1 VKFKRGIKSEVGIDL
16 TSLID
21 VVFLLLIFFMVTSTF
36 TRQSNLLINLPEA
49 DGSPAEEAALRIE
62 ILVSRDGGYSV
73 NGRTLADTSFTTLTR
88 ALEELSGGDNTVPVT
103 LTADADT
110 THQSVVTALDAVAQ
124 LGITRLSI
132 ATRRRGEQ

>member
-1 VKFKRGIKSEVGIDL
+1 RQSADHHRCRFVCRHSVFVVLSPFPAPRGQPGSRARTRVDQTRGRTAQQPCGRGTGVKFKRGIKSEVGIDL

-49 DGSPAEEAALRIE
+49 DGSPTEEAALRIE

-73 NGRTLADTSFTTLTR
+73 NGR
-88 ALEELSGGDNTVPVT
+88 
-103 LTADADT
+103 
-110 THQSVVTALDAVAQ
+110 
-124 LGITRLSI
+124 
-132 ATRRRGEQ
+132 